1 MKRVCIIGCGAI
13 GSLYA
18 AHLARVAEVWALVR
32 RRDHADALNR
42 EGLRVSGTHNFSVS
56 LRATTDP
63 ADLPDFDLGIVA
75 TKATQV
81 EESMAKVGNRFD
93 RGALVSAQNG
103 LGSEEILA
111 EHTRGY
117 VIRGTTFMSG
127 TRHSD
132 THVQYELNTATWLGP
147 FEPGQTPF
155 AVVEEAADLL
165 VKSGLKAEA
174 LKDAR
179 PAQWSKLIFNA
190 SVNGVSALTGLPH
203 SLHFAAEE
211 EFADLGHLLHAL
223 MDEGKRVAAAAG
235 IELHDDPWEMNKIGA
250 MTNHP
255 PSMLTDV
262 RQQSPTEADFL
273 SGAIAREAQRAG
285 VQAPLHAAIYRLIRG
300 KEAGWTFQDENQ
312 PVVGQESAG
321 KN

>member
-32 RRDHADALNR
+32 RGDHADALNR

-56 LRATTDP
+56 LRATTD
-63 ADLPDFDLGIVA
+63 ASDLPDFDLGIVA

-147 FEPGQTPF
+147 FEPRETPF

-203 SLHFAAEE
+203 SPHFAAEE

-235 IELHDDPWEMNKIGA
+235 IELHEDPWEMNKIGA

-285 VQAPLHAAIYRLIRG
+285 VPAPLHAAIYRLIRG
-300 KEAGWTFQDENQ
+300 KEAGWTFKDENQ
-312 PVVGQESAG
+312 PVVAHENAG
-321 KN
+321 TN